1 MNKVISTTTEKT
13 LEAISKLQDGEKK
26 KGKSEGEV
34 NLLSIVE
41 KIARNRKRG
50 Q

>member
-1 MNKVISTTTEKT
+1 MNKVNVTTEKA
-13 LEAISKLQDGEKK
+13 LEAISKITEAEKN
-26 KGKSEGEV
+26 KGKSDGEV

>member
-1 MNKVISTTTEKT
+1 MNTTNVTTEKA
-13 LEAISKLQDGEKK
+13 LEAISKIQESEKK

>member
-1 MNKVISTTTEKT
+1 MNKINAVAEKT
-13 LEAISKLQDGEKK
+13 LEAISKIQESEKK
-26 KGKSEGEV
+26 KGKEEGEV

>member
-1 MNKVISTTTEKT
+1 MNTNVTEKT
-13 LEAISKLQDGEKK
+13 LEAITKLKSGENK